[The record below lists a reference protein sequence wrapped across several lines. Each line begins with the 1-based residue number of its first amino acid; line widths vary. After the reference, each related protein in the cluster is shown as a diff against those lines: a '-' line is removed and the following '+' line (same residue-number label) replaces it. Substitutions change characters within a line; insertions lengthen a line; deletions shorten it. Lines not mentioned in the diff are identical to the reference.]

1 MDGATR
7 RNAGVDTHNYFR
19 ETSRVSS
26 IRLYILDALVVEGP
40 MHGHQLRLLAE
51 KEHVHDWTDISVGA
65 IYGALKRM
73 LAEGLIS
80 EVRSEREG
88 SYPERQIYDITD
100 EGRVALALTKRDALQ
115 EIVVRSDPFDLA
127 MSRLDHDKLDSL
139 PDVLAARIERLRAMV
154 IEADAHLRA
163 ISQYLTFTEKIVMQH
178 KAARLAADV
187 AWHEDL
193 FAQLPEIIADESAR
207 KDDHHV

>member
-1 MDGATR
+1 M
-7 RNAGVDTHNYFR
+7 
-19 ETSRVSS
+19 SS

-73 LAEGLIS
+73 AAEGLIE

-88 SYPERQIYDITD
+88 AYPERQIFGITD
-100 EGRVALALTKRDALQ
+100 AGRVALSVTKREALR

-127 MSRLDHDKLDSL
+127 MSRLDPEKLETLTDT
-139 PDVLAARIERLRAMV
+139 LAARIAHLKAMV
-154 IEADAHLRA
+154 IEAEAHLA
-163 ISQYLTFTEKIVMQH
+163 SISRYLTFTERIVMQH
-178 KAARLAADV
+178 KAAKLAAEV
-187 AWHEDL
+187 QWHEEL
-193 FAQLPEIIADESAR
+193 FSQLPEIIADETAR
-207 KDDHHV
+207 KDN

>member
-1 MDGATR
+1 
-7 RNAGVDTHNYFR
+7 
-19 ETSRVSS
+19 VSS

-73 LAEGLIS
+73 SSEGLIA
-80 EVRSEREG
+80 EVRSERDG
-88 SYPERQIYDITD
+88 AYPERQIYDITD
-100 EGRVALALTKRDALQ
+100 AGRVALAVIKRDALR
-115 EIVVRSDPFDLA
+115 EIVTRADPFDLA
-127 MSRLDHDKLDSL
+127 MSRLDTDKLATL
-139 PDVLAARIERLRAMV
+139 PDVLAARIATLKAMV
-154 IEADAHLRA
+154 VEADAHLAA
-163 ISQYLTFTEKIVMQH
+163 ISKYLTFTEKIVMKH

-187 AWHEDL
+187 EWHEDL